1 MVLPVVAPDDV
12 AVHAA
17 VHRVKP
23 GGRHRQHHRREGRI
37 GNRAVPADAEQE
49 IVVLPVAQIRNFPDP
64 LADMG
69 PAAALKNNLRVPG
82 DLRFGIAL
90 LSGNGNQQAF
100 LLVRIASALGITLD
114 RILLGNQVAD
124 LKDYLPEIRNLM
136 KDCSPY
142 EKAVILDMVKS
153 LKSSMRKNDTLIS
166 RSGQEY

>member
-1 MVLPVVAPDDV
+1 MEYHLDYA
-12 AVHAA
+12 
-17 VHRVKP
+17 
-23 GGRHRQHHRREGRI
+23 RI
-37 GNRAVPADAEQE
+37 GSRISEFRRARKLSQFQLAE
-49 IVVLPVAQIRNFPDP
+49 
-64 LADMG
+64 LAEVTDSYISHIETG
-69 PAAALKNNLRVPG
+69 RKKPSLE
-82 DLRFGIAL
+82 
-90 LSGNGNQQAF
+90 S
-100 LLVRIASALGITLD
+100 LVRIASALGITLD